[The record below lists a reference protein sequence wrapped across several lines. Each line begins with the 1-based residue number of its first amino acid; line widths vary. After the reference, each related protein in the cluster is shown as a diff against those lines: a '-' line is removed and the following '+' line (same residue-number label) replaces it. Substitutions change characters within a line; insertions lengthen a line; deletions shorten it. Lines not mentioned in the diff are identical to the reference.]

1 MEAKAMNAMPE
12 VSQNAD
18 NIRKQFHS
26 LLTKVN
32 KERPRPT
39 EIQALKDLL
48 YNNKKMELW
57 KSVIGMAELA
67 ESQALDTILNGS
79 GQGMRE
85 CWRQRLQA
93 MRADLGYSEASA
105 LERLL
110 IQQVTLCWLNL
121 NLTEYRLTNVMK
133 QSISFACGL
142 YWEKR
147 LSAAQRRFT
156 KACETLARVRKL
168 SRNTAALQFN
178 IATAGGQQVNVTK

>member
-1 MEAKAMNAMPE
+1 MEAQAMKPE
-12 VSQNAD
+12 HQQSQNTEE
-18 NIRKQFHS
+18 IREQFHS

-32 KERPRPT
+32 KDRPSPT

-48 YNNKKMELW
+48 YNNKGLELW
-57 KSVIGMAELA
+57 KSVVGMGELA
-67 ESQALDTILNGS
+67 ESQALDTILSGS

-85 CWRQRLQA
+85 CWKQRLQA
-93 MRADLGYSEASA
+93 MRTDLGFAKSPA

-121 NLTEYRLTNVMK
+121 NLTEYRHTNVMK

-142 YWEKR
+142 YWDKR
-147 LSAAQRRFT
+147 LSTAQRRFT
-156 KACETLARVRKL
+156 RACETLARVRKL
-168 SRNTAALQFN
+168 SRNTPALQFN

>member
-1 MEAKAMNAMPE
+1 
-12 VSQNAD
+12 
-18 NIRKQFHS
+18 
-26 LLTKVN
+26 
-32 KERPRPT
+32 
-39 EIQALKDLL
+39 
-48 YNNKKMELW
+48 MELW
-57 KSVIGMAELA
+57 KFVVGMGELA

-93 MRADLGYSEASA
+93 MRADLGYANSPA

-110 IQQVTLCWLNL
+110 QQVTLCWLNL

-147 LSAAQRRFT
+147 LSAAQKRFT
-156 KACETLARVRKL
+156 RACETLARVRKL
-168 SRNTAALQFN
+168 SRNTPALQLN
-178 IATAGGQQVNVTK
+178 IATNGGQQVNLTK

>member
-1 MEAKAMNAMPE
+1 MKSMPE
-12 VSQNAD
+12 GAQNTHQ
-18 NIRKQFHS
+18 IREQFHS

-32 KERPRPT
+32 KERPQPT
-39 EIQALKDLL
+39 EIQVLKDLL
-48 YNNKKMELW
+48 YNNKEMELW
-57 KSVIGMAELA
+57 KAVVGMGELA

-93 MRADLGYSEASA
+93 MRADLGYAESPA
-105 LERLL
+105 LEQLL
-110 IQQVTLCWLNL
+110 MQQVTLCWLNL

-147 LSAAQRRFT
+147 LTAAQRRFT
-156 KACETLARVRKL
+156 RASETLARVRKL
-168 SRNTAALQFN
+168 SRDPPALQFN
-178 IATAGGQQVNVTK
+178 IAANGGQQVNLAK

>member
-1 MEAKAMNAMPE
+1 MNPTLQI
-12 VSQNAD
+12 QNAD
-18 NIRKQFHS
+18 KIRDRFHS

-32 KERPRPT
+32 NENPRPADI
-39 EIQALKDLL
+39 EDLKDLL
-48 YNNKKMELW
+48 YNNKEMALW
-57 KSVIGMAELA
+57 KAVIGMGELA
-67 ESQALDTILNGS
+67 ESQALDTILSGS

-93 MRADLGYSEASA
+93 MRADLGYTESSA

-133 QSISFACGL
+133 QSISLACGL

-147 LSAAQRRFT
+147 LTAAQRRFT
-156 KACETLARVRKL
+156 RACETLARVRRL
-168 SRNTAALQFN
+168 SRSNPALQFN
-178 IATAGGQQVNVTK
+178 IAATGAQQVNVAK